1 VHLVAPAAGQKHDR
15 AVYLSIE
22 ERPGRGVHGR
32 LTFGVLLVVEEGSLA
47 GCADAEIFLCG
58 SDPL

>member
-1 VHLVAPAAGQKHDR
+1 VHLVAPTAGQKHDR
-15 AVYLSIE
+15 AVYLSVE

-32 LTFGVLLVVEEGSLA
+32 LTLGVLLITEEGRLA
-47 GCADAEIFLCG
+47 GSTDAEISLRG

>member
-22 ERPGRGVHGR
+22 ERPGCGVHGR
-32 LTFGVLLVVEEGSLA
+32 LTFRVLLVAEEGRLA
-47 GCADAEIFLCG
+47 GSTDAEISLRG